1 MRRIL
6 FSITVILASSVLT
19 GCATSTTV
27 SQYAGLPRH
36 LLPKDHLDYRPL
48 NVTHAHRAPK
58 IFSSSVRH
66 AANSTA
72 GDSLDEEENIHLAK
86 MMHICQNCMPVTGP
100 STSYDSAESLQAH
113 DAAIARALREIQAR
127 P

>member
-1 MRRIL
+1 MSKMSKKKEKNQNAL
-6 FSITVILASSVLT
+6 KHGV
-19 GCATSTTV
+19 
-27 SQYAGLPRH
+27 
-36 LLPKDHLDYRPL
+36 YRPL
-48 NVTHAHRAPK
+48 NVTRANRTPK

-66 AANSTA
+66 ATNSIA
-72 GDSLDEEENIHLAK
+72 EDSLGEEEDIRLAK
-86 MMHICQNCMPVTGP
+86 MMRICQNCIPVTVP